1 MSTLD
6 SLNEIQF
13 ISSIDDYLG
22 PGETRFFSRG
32 YQRAAYRVKGL
43 AADAADAPQTG
54 VRGTVDVSY
63 PADWSKKKQ
72 GTDLRPHLSTIDA
85 LVLGVQ
91 LAELHLAHAY
101 GLGPDDL
108 SVARLRKVVLRAGS
122 EPQEDLI
129 GIPLSA
135 CLKSPADQPDADGLY
150 RSQYECRVGMLRVRC
165 EIDHPIV
172 RRAYRDAEFESF
184 DAVLGPGSSRF
195 YGDGF
200 RLRRH
205 SIQDIALDLDE
216 LVAEAAVRFTTVPGS
231 PVPTEGIGG
240 ARQPAVTLVDCFVV
254 NLQLAQVL
262 MYELDGLSRANSN
275 TLWMM
280 QTAMTAPAEPDL
292 LVLDDEDALLRTRT
306 AITAKHLLN
315 VRGGIWR
322 NVDLRA
328 SLAGIDMRCSFAH
341 ELPPEIAATA
351 V

>member
-1 MSTLD
+1 MTTRQHQLI
-6 SLNEIQF
+6 N
-13 ISSIDDYLG
+13 SIDDYLG

-32 YQRAAYRVKGL
+32 YQRAAYRVDGL
-43 AADAADAPQTG
+43 TADAADAPQTG

-122 EPQEDLI
+122 EPQEDLL
-129 GIPLSA
+129 GIPLA
-135 CLKSPADQPDADGLY
+135 ARLKSPADEPGPDGLY
-150 RSQYECRVGMLRVRC
+150 RSQYECSVGTLRVRC

-172 RRAYRDAEFESF
+172 RRAYHDAEFESF
-184 DAVLGPGSSRF
+184 DTVLGPGAARF

-205 SIQDIALDLDE
+205 SIEDVALDLDA

-240 ARQPAVTLVDCFVV
+240 ARQPAVSLVDCFVV

-292 LVLDDEDALLRTRT
+292 LVLDDEDAPLRTRT
-306 AITAKHLLN
+306 AITAKHLLT

-322 NVDLRA
+322 NVDLQA

-351 V
+351 A